1 MDEHLTKSLDVEQVR
16 ALLTRWGVHHSAAPD
31 VRSSQQPEQPP
42 EQPGGRPP
50 VLNPAGLPTV
60 NGRLSAPYRE
70 IVQLFQQEA
79 ARRRAALDVAVAVPD
94 RVEVA
99 RIAHTLA
106 GSSSSIGALRLAA
119 ACSALEVLMKGPAP
133 PPPSPS
139 GRADDA
145 PPDTDRALADAVE
158 EVRRELRE
166 VEAALARL

>member
-1 MDEHLTKSLDVEQVR
+1 M
-16 ALLTRWGVHHSAAPD
+16 
-31 VRSSQQPEQPP
+31 
-42 EQPGGRPP
+42 
-50 VLNPAGLPTV
+50 
-60 NGRLSAPYRE
+60 
-70 IVQLFQQEA
+70 QLFQQEA

-119 ACSALEVLMKGPAP
+119 ACSALEVLAKGPAP
-133 PPPSPS
+133 PPSSPS

-145 PPDTDRALADAVE
+145 PADTDTDRVLTEAAA
-158 EVRRELRE
+158 EVRRELRH